1 MALEAWD
8 KLVRGIN
15 ALTTPADTQPVDL
28 RRGQEILFMPINIT
42 NSGDNVIVGGG
53 TDPTSKIKVLG
64 YTLISE
70 GTVSVQWRSTS
81 GLLTGAM
88 PLIANTGV
96 TAGGGNAPGS
106 MWLFET
112 LAAGEDLM
120 LRLSAI
126 CGVRGHMT
134 YFAEP

>member
-15 ALTTPADTQPVDL
+15 ALTTPSDTQPVDL
-28 RRGQEILFMPINIT
+28 RRGLEIFFAPIDINL
-42 NSGDNVIVGGG
+42 SGDNVIVGGG

-70 GTVSVQWRSTS
+70 GTVSVQWRSDG

-88 PLIANTGV
+88 PLITNTGV

-112 LAAGEDLM
+112 LAAGENLY
-120 LRLSAI
+120 LRLSNI

-134 YFAEP
+134 YFLEA